1 MVTAYI
7 VVEKRTG
14 RVFMRTRI
22 GLSMTGRREHALV
35 LQTYE
40 QAERLAELRGRSR
53 FDIEA
58 IDAVLVP
65 TERPQAGPKLGGRKE
80 SAEGRGAGAG
90 EGLEVEGRGHAR
102 PHRPPP
108 ESL

>member
-22 GLSMTGRREHALV
+22 GLQMGRREHATVFL
-35 LQTYE
+35 TRAE
-40 QAERLAELRGRSR
+40 AERLASLRGRSR

-58 IDAVLVP
+58 VDAVIP
-65 TERPQAGPKLGGRKE
+65 APAGPDAGPELGGPE
-80 SAEGRGAGAG
+80 EGLEGVSAGAG
-90 EGLEVEGRGHAR
+90 EGLEVERGVHTR
-102 PHRPPP
+102 RHRPPP
-108 ESL
+108 EGL